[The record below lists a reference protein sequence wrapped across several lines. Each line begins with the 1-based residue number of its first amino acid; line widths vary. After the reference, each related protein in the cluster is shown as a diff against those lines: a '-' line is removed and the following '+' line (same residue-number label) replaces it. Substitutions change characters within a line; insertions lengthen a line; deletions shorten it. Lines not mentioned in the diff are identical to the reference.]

1 MSKHILHIILFFTLV
16 SRAVAQDPFLSQ
28 PFSAN
33 QFLSPASV
41 GKGAYDQKLNA
52 NFRSQLVDNN
62 KAYQTIFAGFDW
74 KSSPQMLSGINYL
87 GLGINVLSDQIMGG
101 AINSNHVTFNAAYHI
116 FTDNNYNNNISLG
129 LGATYTNRS
138 VDRTKLTFADQ
149 YDGNANFLSA
159 TSAEVFKNN
168 ASNFSMNAGVVFNRH
183 TDNEY
188 LETGASLFFQSKP
201 DLLMTTTSPTMSP
214 KIILFVNYETS
225 FFETYAASFHAS
237 YINKNSNR
245 QILAGAALGIPIEKT
260 DYNDK
265 RIYVGCYYRLGDA
278 LIPSFKLLLGE
289 HILGMSYDIYSN
301 QLTQATIKQN
311 SFELTYTTY
320 FGNRRSNIFRT
331 IFD

>member
-1 MSKHILHIILFFTLV
+1 MSKRILYIILFITLV
-16 SRAVAQDPFLSQ
+16 SGAVAQDPFFSQ

-41 GKGAYDQKLNA
+41 GKGIYDQKLNG
-52 NFRSQLVDNN
+52 NFRSQLIDNN
-62 KAYQTIFAGFDW
+62 KTYQTIFAGFDW
-74 KSSPQMLSGINYL
+74 KSSPQMLNGINYL

-101 AINSNHVTFNAAYHI
+101 AINSNHLTFNAAYHI
-116 FTDNNYNNNISLG
+116 FTDNNYYNNISLG

-138 VDRTKLTFADQ
+138 VDRSKLTFGDQ
-149 YDGNANFLSA
+149 YDGSANLINLN
-159 TSAEVFKNN
+159 TAELFKNN

-183 TDNEY
+183 TENEY
-188 LETGASLFFQSKP
+188 LETGGSLFFQSQP
-201 DLLMTTTSPTMSP
+201 DLLSTTTSPSMSP
-214 KIILFVNYETS
+214 KTILFVNYETG
-225 FFETYAASFHAS
+225 FFESYSASFHAS
-237 YINKNSNR
+237 FIGKNSNR
-245 QILAGAALGIPIEKT
+245 QILAGGSLGLPIQKT

-265 RIYVGCYYRLGDA
+265 RIYIGCYYRLGDA

-301 QLTQATIKQN
+301 QLTQSTIRQN

-320 FGNRRSNIFRT
+320 FGNRKSNLFRT

>member
-16 SRAVAQDPFLSQ
+16 SKAVAQDPFFSQ

-41 GKGAYDQKLNA
+41 GKGAYDQKLNG
-52 NFRSQLVDNN
+52 NFRSQINDNN

-101 AINSNHVTFNAAYHI
+101 AINSNQVTFNAAYHI
-116 FTDNNYNNNISLG
+116 FTDNNYYNNISLG

-159 TSAEVFKNN
+159 TTAEAFKNN
-168 ASNFSMNAGVVFNRH
+168 ASNFSMNAGVVFNRK
-183 TDNEY
+183 T
-188 LETGASLFFQSKP
+188 
-201 DLLMTTTSPTMSP
+201 TTTSPTLSP
-214 KIILFVNYETS
+214 KTILFVNYETG
-225 FFETYAASFHAS
+225 FFESYAASFHAS

-245 QILAGAALGIPIEKT
+245 QILTGASLGIPIEKT
-260 DYNDK
+260 EYNDK
-265 RIYVGCYYRLGDA
+265 RVYVGCYYRLGDA

-289 HILGMSYDIYSN
+289 HIFSMSYDIYSN

-311 SFELTYTTY
+311 SFELNYTTY
-320 FGNRRSNIFRT
+320 FGNRRSNIFRS